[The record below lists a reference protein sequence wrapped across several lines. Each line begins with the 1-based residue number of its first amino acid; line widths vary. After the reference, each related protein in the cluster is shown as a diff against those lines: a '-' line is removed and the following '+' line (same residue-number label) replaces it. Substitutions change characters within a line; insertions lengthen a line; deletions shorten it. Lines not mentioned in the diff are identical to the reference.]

1 MPCRGEKRP
10 FRRNKKGRKF
20 PASLPAPK
28 KIKKIGKSIDN
39 HVISWY
45 NHNIRRYRGEL
56 REGGYRY
63 AGTGWRTKRQRIGW
77 TLRSRTG
84 RTGREFW
91 RSVDGMEAKTA
102 LWQTAFWGQTAPQ
115 TVLWRMLPMG
125 MRLLPADHRCCG
137 ACNPRRSPVR
147 IFAIKNICTLPKRC
161 ADVFEKKLDKTRKM
175 RYNKVDKNR
184 RSEK

>member
-1 MPCRGEKRP
+1 MPIFYRKNPCHTLSSRVMPCRGEKRP

-28 KIKKIGKSIDN
+28 KIKKTENLLTITRFRDIIIIQEDN
-39 HVISWY
+39 G
-45 NHNIRRYRGEL
+45 GEL

-63 AGTGWRTKRQRIGW
+63 AETGWRRIW
-77 TLRSRTG
+77 RRTERRRTG
-84 RTGREFW
+84 ETRRGFR
-91 RSVDGMEAKTA
+91 RPVDGMETETA
-102 LWQTAFWGQTAPQ
+102 LRKTSFWGQTAPQ

-147 IFAIKNICTLPKRC
+147 VSAIKNIRTSLWRC
-161 ADVFEKKLDKTRKM
+161 ADVFAEKA
-175 RYNKVDKNR
+175 
-184 RSEK
+184 